1 MSKKQQ
7 QIDLLNRALD
17 FARQGKEIPADWAKL
32 LFPSEKREYELSYH
46 NKQTAEA
53 ILADVD
59 PVPLQE
65 VSNFNTPTGHGGWQ
79 NKLIFGD
86 NLQVLKRLI
95 EDKKNG
101 KLKNADGTDGV
112 RLIYIDPPFS
122 TRKDFKVSGEAQK
135 AYQDKVAG
143 AEFLEW
149 LRRRL
154 ILLKELLADNG
165 SIYVHLDY
173 RKGHYVKVLLDEIF
187 SETSFKNEIIWHY
200 QTYQGQT
207 KNYYPRKHDTILV
220 YAKGKK
226 ATFYLQKEDNPE
238 GAIDFHRWNAY
249 LNENNEITGANYPKT
264 DSRFKGYLDRF
275 IKTYGHHPSDQD
287 VLLRIEGNTVDSVWD
302 IKAVDPKDTTER
314 VGYPTQKP
322 ERLLERIIQ
331 GATDEGDIILD
342 CFAGSGTTAAVAEKL
357 GRRWI
362 SCDVGKLSIYTQQKR
377 LLNLTDKTTK
387 TPIISKPFALY
398 SAGLY
403 DFEKIRELPRDDWR
417 LFALHLF
424 NCVDDP
430 HNIKGFSF
438 DGKREGQSVW
448 IYNFH
453 DDKDAKI
460 TTETIEDMHAR
471 IGSSVDG
478 DVFIVA
484 PKGCFDF
491 MEDYIE
497 KDNVRYYSLR
507 IPYSFIAELHKRK
520 FTAINQPRNS
530 EDVNDGIEAVGFDFI
545 QLPDLEFE
553 ITTDKLHIK
562 QFEGKTRNRDKDE
575 THGWDSF
582 SMLMID
588 YSYDGKVFDLDEVK
602 YAKDFDEQVVV
613 FASNKITEKAMLIFL
628 DKFGNEVRA
637 IIGKEDIK

>member
-1 MSKKQQ
+1 MSKQQQ

-17 FARQGKEIPADWAKL
+17 FASQGKEIPADWAKVI
-32 LFPSEKREYELSYH
+32 FPSEKREYELSYH
-46 NKQTAEA
+46 GKQTAEA
-53 ILADVD
+53 ILVDVD

-65 VSNFNTPTGHGGWQ
+65 VSNFNTPADYDDWQ

-112 RLIYIDPPFS
+112 RLVYIDPPFS
-122 TRKDFKVSGEAQK
+122 TRKDFKVSGEGQK

-173 RKGHYVKVLLDEIF
+173 RKYHYVKVLMDEIF
-187 SETSFKNEIIWHY
+187 SESSFKNDIVWKY
-200 QTYQGQT
+200 ATSGAYP
-207 KNYYPRKHDTILV
+207 NYYARNNDNILLYV
-220 YAKGKK
+220 KSNSSYIFHQQRIFDEIDYAKKVASGAEIVEENGEKYYFYNGDKRTFKKQMTEVWVDIDKVKRDGK
-226 ATFYLQKEDNPE
+226 
-238 GAIDFHRWNAY
+238 
-249 LNENNEITGANYPKT
+249 EI
-264 DSRFKGYLDRF
+264 
-275 IKTYGHHPSDQD
+275 
-287 VLLRIEGNTVDSVWD
+287 
-302 IKAVDPKDTTER
+302 

-322 ERLLERIIQ
+322 VTLLERII
-331 GATDEGDIILD
+331 TTSSNEGDIVLD
-342 CFAGSGTTAAVAEKL
+342 CFGGSGTTAVAAEQL
-357 GRRWI
+357 NRRWI

-377 LLNLTDKTTK
+377 LLNLIDKTTK
-387 TPIISKPFALY
+387 ARIEAKPFALY
-398 SAGLY
+398 NAGLY
-403 DFEKIRELPRDDWR
+403 DFAKIRELPRDDWR
-417 LFALHLF
+417 LFALQLF
-424 NCVDDP
+424 NCIDDP
-430 HNIKGFSF
+430 HKVKGFEF
-438 DGKREGQSVW
+438 DGYREGQSVW
-448 IYNFH
+448 IYDFH
-453 DDKDAKI
+453 SNDAKI
-460 TTETIEDMHAR
+460 TTETIDDMHAR

-553 ITTDKLHIK
+553 ITSGTLHIK
-562 QFEGKTRNRDKDE
+562 QFEGKTRNRGQDE

-588 YSYDGKVFDLDEVK
+588 YGYDGKVFDLDEVK
-602 YAKDFDEQVVV
+602 YAKDFDEQTVD
-613 FASNKITEKAMLIFL
+613 FASDKITDKAMLIFL

>member
-1 MSKKQQ
+1 MSFLFHDICPLKDRVMSKQQQ

-17 FARQGKEIPADWAKL
+17 FASQGKEIPADWAKVI
-32 LFPSEKREYELSYH
+32 FPSEKREYELSYH
-46 NKQTAEA
+46 GKQTAEA
-53 ILADVD
+53 ILVDVD

-65 VSNFNTPTGHGGWQ
+65 VSNFNTPADYDDWQ

-112 RLIYIDPPFS
+112 RLVYIDPPFS
-122 TRKDFKVSGEAQK
+122 TRKDFKVSGEGQK

-173 RKGHYVKVLLDEIF
+173 RKYHYVKVLMDEIF
-187 SETSFKNEIIWHY
+187 SESSFKNDIVWKY
-200 QTYQGQT
+200 ATSGAYP
-207 KNYYPRKHDTILV
+207 NYYARNNDNILLYV
-220 YAKGKK
+220 KSNSSYIFHQQRIFDEIDYAKKVVSGAEIVEENGEKYYFYNGDKRTFKKQMTEVWVDIDKVKRDGK
-226 ATFYLQKEDNPE
+226 
-238 GAIDFHRWNAY
+238 
-249 LNENNEITGANYPKT
+249 EI
-264 DSRFKGYLDRF
+264 
-275 IKTYGHHPSDQD
+275 
-287 VLLRIEGNTVDSVWD
+287 
-302 IKAVDPKDTTER
+302 

-322 ERLLERIIQ
+322 VTLLERII
-331 GATDEGDIILD
+331 TTSSNEGDIVLD
-342 CFAGSGTTAAVAEKL
+342 CFGGSGTTAVAAEQL
-357 GRRWI
+357 NRRWI

-377 LLNLTDKTTK
+377 LLNLIDKTTK
-387 TPIISKPFALY
+387 ARIEAKPFALY
-398 SAGLY
+398 NAGLY
-403 DFEKIRELPRDDWR
+403 DFAKIRELPRDDWR
-417 LFALHLF
+417 LFALQLF
-424 NCVDDP
+424 NCIDDP
-430 HNIKGFSF
+430 HKVKGFEF
-438 DGKREGQSVW
+438 DGYREGQSVW
-448 IYNFH
+448 IYDFH
-453 DDKDAKI
+453 SNDAKI
-460 TTETIEDMHAR
+460 TTETIDDMHAR

-491 MEDYIE
+491 MEDYID

-553 ITTDKLHIK
+553 ITSGTLHIK
-562 QFEGKTRNRDKDE
+562 QFEGKTRNRGQDE

-588 YSYDGKVFDLDEVK
+588 YGYDGKVFDLDEVK
-602 YAKDFDEQVVV
+602 YAKDFDEQTVD
-613 FASNKITEKAMLIFL
+613 FASDKITDKAMLIFL

-637 IIGKEDIK
+637 IIDKEDIK

>member
-1 MSKKQQ
+1 MSKQQQ

-17 FARQGKEIPADWAKL
+17 FARQGKEIPADWAKVI
-32 LFPSEKREYELSYH
+32 FPSEKREYELSYH
-46 NKQTAEA
+46 GKQTAEA
-53 ILADVD
+53 ILANVD

-65 VSNFNTPTGHGGWQ
+65 VSNFNTPADYEGWQ

-112 RLIYIDPPFS
+112 RVVYIDPPFS
-122 TRKDFKVSGEAQK
+122 TRKDFRVSGENQK

-154 ILLKELLADNG
+154 ILLKEVVSYDG
-165 SIYVHLDY
+165 SVYVHLDY
-173 RKGHYVKVLLDEIF
+173 RKVHYVKVLLDEIF
-187 SETSFKNEIIWHY
+187 GESNFKNEIIWHY

-220 YAKGKK
+220 YSKSKIT
-226 ATFYLQKEDNPE
+226 TFYLQKDDNPE
-238 GAIDFHRWNAY
+238 DTIDFHRWNAY

-264 DSRFKGYLDRF
+264 DSRFTGYLNRF
-275 IKTYGHHPSDQD
+275 IKIHGRQPNDSDI
-287 VLLRIEGNTVDSVWD
+287 LLKIEGNTIDSVWN

-322 ERLLERIIQ
+322 ESLLERIIK
-331 GATDEGDIILD
+331 GATNKGDIVLD

-357 GRRWI
+357 GRHWI
-362 SCDVGKLSIYTQQKR
+362 SCDVGKLSVYTQQKR
-377 LLNLTDKTTK
+377 LLNLVNKSTK
-387 TPIISKPFALY
+387 KPIQAKPFALY
-398 SAGLY
+398 NSGLY
-403 DFEKIRELPRDDWR
+403 DFAKIRELPRDDWR
-417 LFALHLF
+417 LFALQLF
-424 NCVDDP
+424 NCIDDP
-430 HNIKGFSF
+430 HKIKGFAF

-448 IYNFH
+448 IYDFH
-453 DDKDAKI
+453 STDAKI
-460 TTETIEDMHAR
+460 TTETIDDMHAR

-497 KDNVRYYSLR
+497 KDGVRYYSLR
-507 IPYSFIAELHKRK
+507 IPYSFITELHRRK

-553 ITTDKLHIK
+553 VTADKLYIK
-562 QFEGKTRNRDKDE
+562 QFEGKTRNRGQDE

-588 YSYDGKVFDLDEVK
+588 YGYDGKVFDLDEVK
-602 YAKDFDEQVVV
+602 YAKDFSKQAVD
-613 FASNKITEKAMLIFL
+613 FASDKITDKAMLIFL
-628 DKFGNEVRA
+628 DKFGNEVRV
-637 IIGKEDIK
+637 IISREDIK

>member
-1 MSKKQQ
+1 MSKQQQ

-17 FARQGKEIPADWAKL
+17 FTRQGKEIPADWAKVI
-32 LFPSEKREYELSYH
+32 FPSEKREYELSYYG
-46 NKQTAEA
+46 KQTAEA

-65 VSNFNTPTGHGGWQ
+65 VSNFNTPADYEGWQ

-112 RLIYIDPPFS
+112 RLVYIDPPFS
-122 TRKDFKVSGEAQK
+122 TRKDFKVSGEDQK

-154 ILLKELLADNG
+154 ILLKEVMADDG

-173 RKGHYVKVLLDEIF
+173 RKGHYVKVLLDEVF
-187 SETSFKNEIIWHY
+187 GEKNLRNEIIWCY
-200 QTYQGQT
+200 TGPGSPGMKQF
-207 KNYYPRKHDTILV
+207 NRKHDVIYWYSKSDKWHFNSTDVRVPYKDENQSLRKAFASDGSWSDEDI
-220 YAKGKK
+220 AKMRERG
-226 ATFYLQKEDNPE
+226 
-238 GAIDFHRWNAY
+238 
-249 LNENNEITGANYPKT
+249 
-264 DSRFKGYLDRF
+264 
-275 IKTYGHHPSDQD
+275 
-287 VLLRIEGNTVDSVWD
+287 RIPDDWWEFSVAARKRVDG
-302 IKAVDPKDTTER
+302 IER
-314 VGYPTQKP
+314 TAYPTEKP
-322 ERLLERIIQ
+322 QPLLERIIKASS
-331 GATDEGDIILD
+331 GEGDIILD
-342 CFAGSGTTAAVAEKL
+342 CFAGSGTSLFVAEKL
-357 GRRWI
+357 NRRWI
-362 SCDVGKLSIYTQQKR
+362 SCDVGKLSVYTQQKR
-377 LLNLTDKTTK
+377 LLSLVDKVTK
-387 TPIISKPFALY
+387 AHIETKPFALY
-398 SAGLY
+398 SSGLY
-403 DFEKIRELPRDDWR
+403 DFAKIRELPRDDWR
-417 LFALHLF
+417 LFALQLF
-424 NCVDDP
+424 NCIDDQ
-430 HNIKGFSF
+430 HKIKGFAF

-448 IYNFH
+448 IYDFH
-453 DDKDAKI
+453 STDAKI
-460 TTETIEDMHAR
+460 TTETIDDMHAR
-471 IGSSVDG
+471 IGDSVDG

-497 KDNVRYYSLR
+497 KDGVRYYSLR

-553 ITTDKLHIK
+553 IAAGKLHIK
-562 QFEGKTRNRDKDE
+562 QFEGKTRNRGQDE

-582 SMLMID
+582 SMLMIN
-588 YSYDGKVFDLDEVK
+588 YSYDGEVFDLDEVK
-602 YAKDFDEQVVV
+602 YAKDFNEQTVD
-613 FASNKITEKAMLIFL
+613 FASDKITDRAMLIFL

-637 IIGKEDIK
+637 IISKEDIK

>member
-1 MSKKQQ
+1 MSKQQQ

-17 FARQGKEIPADWAKL
+17 FVRQGKEIPTDWAKVI
-32 LFPSEKREYELSYH
+32 FPSEKREYELSYYG
-46 NKQTAEA
+46 KQTAEA

-65 VSNFNTPTGHGGWQ
+65 VSNFNTPADYEGWQ

-112 RLIYIDPPFS
+112 RLVYIDPPFS
-122 TRKDFKVSGEAQK
+122 TRKDFKVSGEDQK

-154 ILLKELLADNG
+154 ILLKEAMADNG

-187 SETSFKNEIIWHY
+187 GEKNFRNEIVWCYTGPNPANKDFPKKHDIILRYAKSSEVVFNADKVRMAYKAAFTHAR
-200 QTYQGQT
+200 GVHGK
-207 KNYYPRKHDTILV
+207 KNYNEDIQVARHELGKVPEDWWADFSNVSSYRKELT
-220 YAKGKK
+220 
-226 ATFYLQKEDNPE
+226 
-238 GAIDFHRWNAY
+238 
-249 LNENNEITGANYPKT
+249 
-264 DSRFKGYLDRF
+264 
-275 IKTYGHHPSDQD
+275 
-287 VLLRIEGNTVDSVWD
+287 
-302 IKAVDPKDTTER
+302 
-314 VGYPTQKP
+314 GYPTQKP
-322 ERLLERIIQ
+322 EALLERIIRASS
-331 GATDEGDIILD
+331 GEGDIILD

-357 GRRWI
+357 ERRWI

-377 LLNLTDKTTK
+377 LLNLVDKATK
-387 TPIISKPFALY
+387 AHIEAKPFALY
-398 SAGLY
+398 SSGLY
-403 DFEKIRELPRDDWR
+403 DFAKIRELPRDDWR
-417 LFALHLF
+417 LFALQLF
-424 NCVDDP
+424 NCIDDQ
-430 HNIKGFSF
+430 HKIKGFAF

-448 IYNFH
+448 IYDFH
-453 DDKDAKI
+453 STDAKI
-460 TTETIEDMHAR
+460 TTETIDDIHAR
-471 IGSSVDG
+471 IGDSVDG

-497 KDNVRYYSLR
+497 KDGVRYYSLR

-553 ITTDKLHIK
+553 IAAGKLHIK
-562 QFEGKTRNRDKDE
+562 QFEGKTRNRGQDE

-588 YSYDGKVFDLDEVK
+588 YSYDGEVFDLDEVK
-602 YAKDFDEQVVV
+602 YAKDFNEQTVD
-613 FASNKITEKAMLIFL
+613 FASDKITDRAMLIFL

-637 IIGKEDIK
+637 IISKEDIK

>member
-1 MSKKQQ
+1 MSKQQ
-7 QIDLLNRALD
+7 QKIDLLKRALD
-17 FARQGKEIPADWAKL
+17 FANQGKEIPVDWAKVI
-32 LFPSEKREYELSYH
+32 FPSEKREYELSYH

-65 VSNFNTPTGHGGWQ
+65 VSNFNTPADYSGWQ

-112 RLIYIDPPFS
+112 RLVYIDPPFS
-122 TRKDFKVSGEAQK
+122 TRKDFKVTGADQK

-173 RKGHYVKVLLDEIF
+173 RKYHYIKVLMDEIF
-187 SETSFKNEIIWHY
+187 SESSFKNDIVWKY
-200 QTYQGQT
+200 ATSGAYP
-207 KNYYPRKHDTILV
+207 NYYARNNDNILLYV
-220 YAKGKK
+220 KNNSNYIFHQQRIFDEIDYAKKVASGAEILEENGEKYYFYNGDKRTFKKQMTEVWVDIDKIKRDGK
-226 ATFYLQKEDNPE
+226 
-238 GAIDFHRWNAY
+238 
-249 LNENNEITGANYPKT
+249 EI
-264 DSRFKGYLDRF
+264 
-275 IKTYGHHPSDQD
+275 
-287 VLLRIEGNTVDSVWD
+287 
-302 IKAVDPKDTTER
+302 

-322 ERLLERIIQ
+322 LALLERII
-331 GATDEGDIILD
+331 TTSTNEGDIVLD
-342 CFAGSGTTAAVAEKL
+342 CFAGSGTTAVAAERL
-357 GRRWI
+357 NRRWI
-362 SCDVGKLSIYTQQKR
+362 SGDVGKLSIYTQQKR
-377 LLNLTDKTTK
+377 LLNLSDAKTK
-387 TPIISKPFALY
+387 QQLAAKPFALY
-398 SAGLY
+398 NSGLY
-403 DFEKIRELPRDDWR
+403 DFAKIRELPRDDWR
-417 LFALHLF
+417 LFSLQLF
-424 NCVDDP
+424 NCIDDL
-430 HNIKGFSF
+430 HKVKGFAF

-448 IYNFH
+448 IYDFH
-453 DDKDAKI
+453 SSDAKI
-460 TTETIEDMHAR
+460 TTETIDDLHAR
-471 IGSSVDG
+471 IGGSVDG
-478 DVFIVA
+478 DVFIIA

-497 KDNVRYYSLR
+497 KDGVRYYSLR

-553 ITTDKLHIK
+553 INGSKLHIK
-562 QFEGKTRNRDKDE
+562 QFEGKTRNRGQDE

-588 YSYDGKVFDLDEVK
+588 YNYDGKVFDLDEVK
-602 YAKDFDEQVVV
+602 YAKDFDEQTVD
-613 FASNKITEKAMLIFL
+613 FASDKITDKAMLIFL